1 MDGFDGDFTKEFKSC
16 QQELF
21 RYAFHL
27 TKNREQADDLIGN
40 AWYKYL
46 LNIEKINSSQR
57 KFWLLR
63 VIYNEFIDSQR
74 KKKRWRL
81 TSLSN
86 NKKNSLLQTESIE
99 EALEKKVEK
108 ENLLAIIASLEF
120 PYREVFS
127 FLLFRNVGYGA
138 PSLFWNEQQSNKDNL
153 VQRTQKDKGEDTK
166 WVNMRILKYF

>member
-1 MDGFDGDFTKEFKSC
+1 MDAFDGDFTKEFKSC

-46 LNIEKINSSQR
+46 LNIGKINTSQR

-86 NKKNSLLQTESIE
+86 NKTNSLLQTESIE

-120 PYREVFS
+120 PYRKVIFHFYFS
-127 FLLFRNVGYGA
+127 EMSVTELQAFFGMNSSQIKTILYRGRKKIK
-138 PSLFWNEQQSNKDNL
+138 E
-153 VQRTQKDKGEDTK
+153 
-166 WVNMRILKYF
+166 RILNG

>member
-86 NKKNSLLQTESIE
+86 NKTNSLLQTESIE

-120 PYREVFS
+120 PYREVIFHFYFS
-127 FLLFRNVGYGA
+127 EMSVTELQAFFGMNSSQIKTILYRGRKKIK
-138 PSLFWNEQQSNKDNL
+138 E
-153 VQRTQKDKGEDTK
+153 
-166 WVNMRILKYF
+166 RILNG